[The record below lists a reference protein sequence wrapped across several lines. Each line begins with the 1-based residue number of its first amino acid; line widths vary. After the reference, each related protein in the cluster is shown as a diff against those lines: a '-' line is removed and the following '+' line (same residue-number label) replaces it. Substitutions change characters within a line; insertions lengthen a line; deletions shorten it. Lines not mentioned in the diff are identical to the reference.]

1 MKNDKLPH
9 YRDKRLQQFVA
20 GYRVR
25 DFQSFEWQ
33 LKKRLTILEEA
44 QSKDDLRLLMPYR
57 MLCNDVQREGAKP
70 SPDLAFGLF
79 CYVPLHN
86 IRYGTR
92 LLPSNHFE
100 ALIGDRKGQFSIRI
114 NQQWRLCFEWSE
126 SENRAVNIEVVDY
139 H

>member
-1 MKNDKLPH
+1 MEYTLDVQRILCHTSAMTNEQLPR

-25 DFQSFEWQ
+25 DFQSFERQ

-44 QSKDDLRLLMPYR
+44 QSKEDL
-57 MLCNDVQREGAKP
+57 
-70 SPDLAFGLF
+70 
-79 CYVPLHN
+79 
-86 IRYGTR
+86 R

-100 ALIGDRKGQFSIRI
+100 ALLGDRKGQFSIRI

-126 SENRAVNIEVVDY
+126 SQHRAVNIEVVDY

>member
-1 MKNDKLPH
+1 MTNEKLTP

-25 DFQSFEWQ
+25 DFQSFEKQ

-44 QSKDDLRLLMPYR
+44 QSKDDL
-57 MLCNDVQREGAKP
+57 
-70 SPDLAFGLF
+70 
-79 CYVPLHN
+79 
-86 IRYGTR
+86 R

-114 NQQWRLCFEWSE
+114 NQQWRLCFQWSE

-139 H
+139 HEEKKPCKNVQSIPSIRAKY